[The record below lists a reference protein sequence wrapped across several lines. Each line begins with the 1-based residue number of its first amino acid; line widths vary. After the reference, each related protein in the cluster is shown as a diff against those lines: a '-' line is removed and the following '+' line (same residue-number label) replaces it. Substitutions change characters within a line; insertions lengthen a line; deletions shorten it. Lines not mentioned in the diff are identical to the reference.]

1 MRKCRTLRPRVEPST
16 AKPSHP
22 PESSLNGTRRDLQ
35 QSSSSRRR
43 AHARSLS
50 ATGLFAIFAIGLG
63 SLSAN
68 AQAGV
73 NAVPNV
79 PAAATPIATPPVP
92 TQPLFDATFNA
103 AITSDY
109 NYRGYTLSNHQ
120 PSASTNFQ
128 ASYGIFFA
136 GQNSSSVDIPHL
148 GQLELV
154 TAAGIRPVFG
164 SLTIEVGAEYFSYPG
179 SQITVDY
186 PEYYVSPTYAV
197 TPKLALGLNVLYAP
211 DYSRTGA
218 WEFYTSATAKY
229 TFDSGFSLSAELGR
243 QSFGTTRATATSSA
257 IQLPDYTYWN
267 AGFSYTYRMIT
278 FDLRY
283 YADTLSRQSCYLIT
297 GTGTPATG
305 SIDCDAAIIAT
316 LSWTLGLSNLK

>member
-1 MRKCRTLRPRVEPST
+1 MNVGSLSYHPRANT
-16 AKPSHP
+16 
-22 PESSLNGTRRDLQ
+22 
-35 QSSSSRRR
+35 
-43 AHARSLS
+43 RSLS
-50 ATGLFAIFAIGLG
+50 ATGLIAIFAIGLDL
-63 SLSAN
+63 LSAN
-68 AQAGV
+68 AQPDGV
-73 NAVPNV
+73 NAAPNT
-79 PAAATPIATPPVP
+79 PAAATPIPTPPP
-92 TQPLFDATFNA
+92 TQYLFDATFNA

-128 ASYGIFFA
+128 ASYGIFFG

-148 GQLELV
+148 GQFESV

-164 SLTIEVGAEYFSYPG
+164 PLTIEAGAEYFSYPG
-179 SQITVDY
+179 SQIDVDY
-186 PEYYVSPTYAV
+186 LEYYISPTYTVAS
-197 TPKLALGLNVLYAP
+197 KLALGLNVLYAP

-229 TFDSGFSLSAELGR
+229 TFNSGLSLSAELGR
-243 QSFGTTRATATSSA
+243 QSFGTTMATATSPA

-267 AGFSYTYRMIT
+267 AGFSYTYRVIT

-283 YADTLSRQSCYLIT
+283 YADTLSKQSCYLIT

-305 SIDCDAAIIAT
+305 SVDCGAAVIGT